1 MNIVEILMLKVFM
14 SMIAMAMAMAAFL
27 VAYQAAELLFAW
39 WKTRRRYGGTRLE
52 LKDRTK
58 KRGVCDDD
66 G

>member
-27 VAYQAAELLFAW
+27 MAWQATELLFAW

-58 KRGVCDDD
+58 RGVYDDD

>member
-14 SMIAMAMAMAAFL
+14 SMIAMAMVMAAFL
-27 VAYQAAELLFAW
+27 MAWQATELLFTW

-58 KRGVCDDD
+58 KRGVYD
-66 G
+66 GDG